1 VRVQLIA
8 ATPYPICQ
16 RLFSML
22 AELFLEA
29 LIVVK
34 LFDTEPAPFMGP
46 AFSCLMTLGKFRVT
60 AESGL

>member
-1 VRVQLIA
+1 
-8 ATPYPICQ
+8 
-16 RLFSML
+16 ML